1 MRIIDKCIL
10 FRNNIGIFGSLYN
23 PESLI
28 EKIENQR
35 EEKSLRPFSDKEI
48 IKLADFGYPI
58 ERGRTIQ

>member
-10 FRNNIGIFGSLYN
+10 LGITLVSLAACTN

-28 EKIENQR
+28 EKDRKSE
-35 EEKSLRPFSDKEI
+35 EEKILETFSDKRNHQASR
-48 IKLADFGYPI
+48 LGYPI